1 MHNIS
6 AERASKPKRDRG
18 LGQRSHPW
26 LRKRE
31 GPMRSMGG
39 IAPQVRTALKPWLRR
54 RNILSYKVHT
64 SKPIA
69 TIQK

>member
-6 AERASKPKRDRG
+6 AERASKPERDRG

-31 GPMRSMGG
+31 GPM
-39 IAPQVRTALKPWLRR
+39 PW
-54 RNILSYKVHT
+54 
-64 SKPIA
+64 A
-69 TIQK
+69 WEG